1 MRLLRAEFE
10 ILQQLRSIP
19 EFTNRPMHIH
29 LLLSGGKDSVAL
41 FQLLQRLQ
49 SCPSDWSGIRI
60 SLTAHHFNHK
70 RRGAES
76 EGDEQHCSDICRR
89 AGVPLKIW
97 RWTDELNQNL
107 SAGENF
113 HALARDWRYKT
124 VSDFAAAEFENHG
137 NDSDWCIAT
146 AHHRRD
152 HAETLLHNMLRG
164 CGKSGLK
171 GLAPWTN
178 QTRKLRPL
186 LWLPSALCD
195 DYIGHKNLPHREDS
209 SNAELDYTRN
219 RLRHVVLKE
228 LESLNPKTI
237 EHLWNLSAD
246 LTSDATT
253 EQAQKVT
260 SLVNTPP
267 SMPLENI
274 STREDLHR
282 FIAQFA
288 PDALNQLTREN
299 LSNIFMHISKCS
311 RTPNIERQYNFALSD
326 GVTLVLTNKHLQI
339 KATRPKFSDST
350 THPRRALT

>member
-1 MRLLRAEFE
+1 
-10 ILQQLRSIP
+10 
-19 EFTNRPMHIH
+19 MHIH

-41 FQLLQRLQ
+41 FQILQRLQ
-49 SCPSDWSGIRI
+49 SCPNDWSGIQI

-70 RRGAES
+70 RRGTES
-76 EGDEQHCSDICRR
+76 DADEQHCSDICRS

-97 RWTDELNQNL
+97 RWTNELNQSL
-107 SAGENF
+107 IAGENF

-124 VSDFAAAEFENHG
+124 VLDFGAAEFEAHID
-137 NDSDWCIAT
+137 DSGWCIAT

-164 CGKSGLK
+164 CGKTGLK
-171 GLAPWTN
+171 GLAPWTK

-186 LWLPSALCD
+186 LWLPVSLCD
-195 DYIGHKNLPHREDS
+195 DYIDQKKLAHREDS
-209 SNAELDYTRN
+209 SNSELDYTRN

-246 LTSDATT
+246 LASDGTT

-260 SLVNTPP
+260 RLDTSPP
-267 SMPLENI
+267 SMPLEKI
-274 STREDLHR
+274 SNREDLHR

-288 PDALNQLTREN
+288 PEQMTQLTREN
-299 LSNIFMHISKCS
+299 LSNIFMHILKCS
-311 RTPNIERQYNFALSD
+311 RTPTIDRQYNFALSED
-326 GVTLVLTNKHLQI
+326 VTLVLTNKYLQI
-339 KATRPKFSDST
+339 KATRPKFSNST
-350 THPRRALT
+350 TPPRRALT